1 MKLSTEHLRAL
12 LKFWTGV
19 LGISLLGIL
28 LFSGDRMFSSR
39 AESEPI
45 VIDPAS
51 LEEIPTL
58 FLPKIA
64 EIVPV
69 ADTDG
74 VLLDIED
81 PITVRFTDSVK
92 PYHIRFELEPKVE
105 LVTENDPEKTEFRLL
120 PKEPLRAGTRYTL
133 NVSYVSRETPDAA
146 YRPLTE
152 TSFTTLAPPPSVVA
166 QENDTTT
173 RLRGALSDTV
183 ARRMEGRYIDVNLAE
198 QIMVLFEDGR
208 AVQSYLISSGKRGM
222 DTPKGEFSIHN
233 KAPRPW
239 SKAYGLYMPNWMAFT
254 ADGKFGIHELPE
266 WPGGYKEGAN
276 HLGRPVSH
284 GCIRLGVG
292 AAQEVYDWTDT
303 GTTVIIH

>member
-1 MKLSTEHLRAL
+1 MEPSVKHLRTL
-12 LKFWTGV
+12 LKFWTFV
-19 LGISLLGIL
+19 LVLALPVIL
-28 LFSGDRMFSSR
+28 FFSGDRIFSSQ

-45 VIDPAS
+45 VIDPVS
-51 LEEIPTL
+51 SGEIPTL
-58 FLPKIA
+58 FPPKIA
-64 EIVPV
+64 EIVPTSN
-69 ADTDG
+69 AES

-81 PITVRFTDSVK
+81 PIVVRFTDSVK
-92 PYHIRFELEPKVE
+92 PYHIRFELAPQAE
-105 LVTENDPEKTEFRLL
+105 LFTENNPEKTEFRLL
-120 PKEPLRAGTRYTL
+120 PKAPLRAGTRYTL
-133 NVSYVSRETPDAA
+133 SVSYVSRETPDAA
-146 YRPLTE
+146 YRPLAE
-152 TSFTTLAPPPSVVA
+152 TSFTTLAPPPSVA
-166 QENDTTT
+166 GKGDDTTA
-173 RLRGALSDTV
+173 RLREALSDTV
-183 ARRMEGRYIDVNLAE
+183 AHRTEGRYIDVNLAE

-208 AVQSYLISSGKRGM
+208 AVKSYLISSGKRGM

-292 AAQEVYDWTDT
+292 AAKEVYDWTDT
-303 GTTVIIH
+303 GTAVVIH